1 LKLNKYFLEKKYQF
15 KGKSNRTPPY
25 SYRQFCKSLGS
36 ITDLKAVTLAQHFEN
51 QTAATKRL
59 LIRHDIDHDPWTAEK
74 MAVIESEYNLRATYF
89 VLHTASYFKNRF
101 KQTMKIC
108 RNIQSMGHEIGL
120 HNDLISDYFKNNVD
134 PEKNLP
140 KIITLFNNEGINIS
154 GSAAHGSKFI
164 QNLNHKLD
172 KSLEIPHANYL
183 VFSEI
188 IDEIQR
194 EFPNK
199 KMPSH
204 LKINGKNL
212 SLPCINMSD
221 FDLMYESYFI
231 PYDNYVSDAGRKFWS
246 TGDDPITTV
255 KKMGN
260 SETLQCLFH
269 PIWWKYY
276 LS

>member
-1 LKLNKYFLEKKYQF
+1 MKIGKFLLEKKYQF

-25 SYRQFCKSLGS
+25 SYRQFCKVLAS
-36 ITDLKAVTLAQHFEN
+36 ITDLKSMTMAQHFEAN
-51 QTAATKRL
+51 NKNVKKV

-74 MAVIESEYNLRATYF
+74 MAVIESENNLHATYF
-89 VLHTASYFKNRF
+89 VLHTAFYFKNKF
-101 KQTMKIC
+101 KQTMRIC
-108 RNIQSMGHEIGL
+108 KNIQSMGHEIGL
-120 HNDLISDYFKNNVD
+120 HNDLITNYFKNNLD
-134 PEKNLP
+134 PKENLTNLL
-140 KIITLFNNEGINIS
+140 TLFKNEGINIL

-199 KMPSH
+199 KMQSH

-221 FDLMYESYFI
+221 YGLMYESYFI